1 MNQELDQAVS
11 DIRNQPVD
19 DAVVEA
25 AAARVWAR
33 ISAAPEA
40 QAAAPE
46 AQAAAPEAQAIVP
59 RHDHISDCAS
69 FQSLIPDFRA
79 GRLSGAR
86 ATLLQ
91 DHLHECVAC
100 RRVYEGRIVAMPIA
114 RAAKPHTNYRWA
126 AAAAIVA
133 AAGVSIWI
141 AYDQYGGRT
150 GPAIVQSVNGA
161 LYQITAA
168 GIQPLQAGQALP
180 DGVEIR
186 TAKDSDAMLQLH
198 DGSLV
203 ELRERSGFT
212 TTQSA
217 RDITI
222 RLSRGSVIVQA
233 AHRSSG
239 HLFVATADCRVAV
252 TGTIFGVSAGAK
264 GSRVSVIQGEVH
276 VDQYNGTQDN
286 AAQDTQEKILHPGN
300 QIVTSPDLEPES
312 VHDDISWSR
321 NHDRYDAQLAA
332 LGQAIAQIQLP
343 GLRYS
348 SGLLGRLPADTVFF
362 ASIPNLA
369 DYLGE
374 AESVFQEK
382 TAQSPELQLW
392 MQSHGSRTAAVI
404 EKLRAASE
412 YLGGEIVIAALPN
425 SDGPVFLSEI
435 KRPGFAEFLKQS
447 GLPAAEEERNGLVEF
462 GSPAGV
468 HALSGALDSANG
480 GIEATPFYTRIN
492 DVYHHGA
499 GFLVC
504 VNLNRPGNPNG
515 ASKESARPGA
525 QSAATSGAQSG
536 AGLGGGIG
544 NAQSIILDETQVD
557 GRMEARVSIAF
568 DGPRAG
574 IAGWLASPA
583 PMGSLDYVSP
593 EASLAAA
600 FVVPSG
606 VNIVDQ
612 LKVISPAELAPV
624 REALAASLGGEFAL
638 AVDGPIMPVPSWKV
652 IAEVYDPA
660 AAQAAIQIA
669 VAKYAAEAANYQEP
683 SNQKPLTATQEIV
696 DGRTY
701 YSLAVPDAGPLL
713 EFHYTFAG
721 GYLIAGP
728 TRAIVAHALQIKTS
742 GLSILRSSKV
752 AAMMP
757 RDHYANFS
765 AVVYQNIGPAL
776 APIASLLG
784 GLMPQH
790 PGQRPGQQQRSGQ
803 QPGRLPGQR
812 QPSLESLG
820 SMKPTLMAAYA
831 EPDRLTVAANA
842 DLIGPSIAS
851 LMGGNIAGL
860 AGPLASFFQ
869 PQGTRER
876 QMSYR

>member
-1 MNQELDQAVS
+1 MNQELDQAMS
-11 DIRNQPVD
+11 DIRNQTVD
-19 DAVVEA
+19 DAIVEA

-33 ISAAPEA
+33 INSPEA
-40 QAAAPE
+40 PAMG
-46 AQAAAPEAQAIVP
+46 P
-59 RHDHISDCAS
+59 RHDHISDCAT
-69 FQSLIPDFRA
+69 FQSLIPDYRA
-79 GRLSGAR
+79 GRLPEAR

-100 RRVYEGRIVAMPIA
+100 RRIYEGRVVSMPAA
-114 RAAKPHTNYRWA
+114 RPAKPRPNYRWA
-126 AAAAIVA
+126 AAAVIVA

-161 LYQITAA
+161 LYEISA
-168 GIQPLQAGQALP
+168 GGIKPLQAGQSLP

-186 TAKDSDAMLQLH
+186 TAQDSDAMLLLH

-233 AHRSSG
+233 AHRSAG

-276 VDQYNGTQDN
+276 VDQDN
-286 AAQDTQEKILHPGN
+286 QEKILHPGN

-321 NHDRYDAQLAA
+321 NRERYYAQLAA
-332 LGQAIAQIQLP
+332 LGQAIAQIRLP

-348 SGLLGRLPADTVFF
+348 SSLLGRLPADTVFF

-374 AESVFQEK
+374 AENVFEQK
-382 TAQSPELQLW
+382 TAQSPELQQW
-392 MQSHGSRTAAVI
+392 MQSHGKRIAAVI

-412 YLGGEIVIAALPN
+412 YLGSEIVVAALPN

-447 GLPAAEEERNGLVEF
+447 GLPGAVEEERNGLVEF

-468 HALSGALDSANG
+468 HALSAALDSANG
-480 GIEATPFYTRIN
+480 GIEATPFYARIN
-492 DVYHHGA
+492 EVYRHGA

-504 VNLNRPGNPNG
+504 VNLNRTG
-515 ASKESARPGA
+515 KESAGA
-525 QSAATSGAQSG
+525 
-536 AGLGGGIG
+536 G

-557 GRMEARVSIAF
+557 GRMEARVSVVF

-574 IAGWLASPA
+574 MAGWLASPA
-583 PMGSLDYVSP
+583 PMGALDYVSP
-593 EASLAAA
+593 EATLAAA
-600 FVVPSG
+600 FVVPNG
-606 VNIVDQ
+606 ANIVDQ
-612 LKVISPAELAPV
+612 LKAISPQELAPV
-624 REALAASLGGEFAL
+624 RDALASSLGGEFAL
-638 AVDGPIMPVPSWKV
+638 AVDGPLMPVPSWKV
-652 IAEVYDPA
+652 VAEVYDPV
-660 AAQAAIQIA
+660 AAQAAIRQA
-669 VAKYAAEAANYQEP
+669 VAKYATNAAQYQEE
-683 SNQKPLTATQEIV
+683 SNRKPLAASQETV

-713 EFHYTFAG
+713 EFHYTFAD

-752 AAMMP
+752 ASMMP
-757 RDHYANFS
+757 RDRYTNFS
-765 AVVYQNIGPAL
+765 AVIYQNIGPAL
-776 APIASLLG
+776 APVASLLQG
-784 GLMPQH
+784 ILPQH
-790 PGQRPGQQQRSGQ
+790 SGQ
-803 QPGRLPGQR
+803 Q

-820 SMKPTLMAAYA
+820 RMKPTLIAAYA
-831 EPDRLTVAANA
+831 EPDRLTVAANT

-851 LMGGNIAGL
+851 LMSGNIGGL
-860 AGPLASFFQ
+860 AGPVASFFQ
-869 PQGTRER
+869 PRGTRER

>member
-33 ISAAPEA
+33 ISAVPEA
-40 QAAAPE
+40 QAMG
-46 AQAAAPEAQAIVP
+46 P
-59 RHDHISDCAS
+59 RHDHISDCAA
-69 FQSLIPDFRA
+69 FQALIPDLRA

-100 RRVYEGRIVAMPIA
+100 RRVYEGRVVTLPAA
-114 RAAKPHTNYRWA
+114 RAAKPRTNYRWA
-126 AAAAIVA
+126 AAAVIVA

-161 LYQITAA
+161 LYQITAT
-168 GIQPLQAGQALP
+168 GIQPLQAGQPLP

-212 TTQSA
+212 TTESA

-276 VDQYNGTQDN
+276 VDQYNVAQYN
-286 AAQDTQEKILHPGN
+286 AAQNNVAQDSQEKILHPGN

-312 VHDDISWSR
+312 VHDDIAWSR
-321 NHDRYDAQLAA
+321 NRDRYYAQLAA

-348 SGLLGRLPADTVFF
+348 SSLLGRLPADTVFF

-374 AESVFQEK
+374 AESVFEQK
-382 TAQSPELQLW
+382 TAQSPELQQW
-392 MQSHGSRTAAVI
+392 TQSHGKRMAAVI

-412 YLGGEIVIAALPN
+412 YLGGEIVIAVLPN

-447 GLPAAEEERNGLVEF
+447 GLPLAEEERNGLVEF

-480 GIEATPFYTRIN
+480 GIQGTAFYTRIN
-492 DVYHHGA
+492 DVYRNGA

-504 VNLNRPGNPNG
+504 ANLNRTSQ
-515 ASKESARPGA
+515 ATARPGA
-525 QSAATSGAQSG
+525 E
-536 AGLGGGIG
+536 LG

-557 GRMEARVSIAF
+557 GRMEARVSVAF

-583 PMGSLDYVSP
+583 PMGTLDYVSP

-612 LKVISPAELAPV
+612 LKVISPKELAPV

-638 AVDGPIMPVPSWKV
+638 AVDGPIVPVPSWKV
-652 IAEVYDPA
+652 VAEVYDPA
-660 AAQAAIQIA
+660 AAQAAIQQA
-669 VAKYAAEAANYQEP
+669 VAKYATNAAQYQEE
-683 SNQKPLTATQEIV
+683 SNRKPLTATQETV

-701 YSLAVPDAGPLL
+701 YSLAVPDGGPLL

-728 TRAIVAHALQIKTS
+728 TRAIVAHALQIKTT

-757 RDHYANFS
+757 RDHYADFS
-765 AVVYQNIGPAL
+765 AVVYQNIGPAI

-784 GLMPQH
+784 GMIPQH
-790 PGQRPGQQQRSGQ
+790 PGQQRPGQQQ
-803 QPGRLPGQR
+803 
-812 QPSLESLG
+812 PSLENLG
-820 SMKPTLMAAYA
+820 SMKPTLIAAYA

-851 LMGGNIAGL
+851 LMGGNITGL

-869 PQGTRER
+869 PEGTRKR

>member
-40 QAAAPE
+40 QAMGPL
-46 AQAAAPEAQAIVP
+46 
-59 RHDHISDCAS
+59 HDHISNCAA
-69 FQSLIPDFRA
+69 FQSLIPDLRA
-79 GRLSGAR
+79 GRLSGPR
-86 ATLLQ
+86 VTLLQ

-100 RRVYEGRIVAMPIA
+100 RRVYEGRVVTLPAA
-114 RAAKPHTNYRWA
+114 RAAKPRINYRWA
-126 AAAAIVA
+126 AAAVIVA

-141 AYDQYGGRT
+141 AYDQYGGRS

-161 LYQITAA
+161 LYEITAA
-168 GIQPLQAGQALP
+168 GIQPLLAGQALP

-186 TAKDSDAMLQLH
+186 TAKDSDAMLLLH
-198 DGSLV
+198 DGSMV
-203 ELRERSGFT
+203 ELRERSGFI

-276 VDQYNGTQDN
+276 VDQQDN
-286 AAQDTQEKILHPGN
+286 QEKILHPGN

-321 NHDRYDAQLAA
+321 NRDRYDAQLAA

-348 SGLLGRLPADTVFF
+348 SSLLSRLPADTIFF

-369 DYLGE
+369 AYLGE
-374 AESVFQEK
+374 AESVFDQK
-382 TAQSPELQLW
+382 TAQSPELQQW
-392 MQSHGSRTAAVI
+392 TESHGKRMAAVI

-412 YLGGEIVIAALPN
+412 YLGGEIVIAVLPN

-435 KRPGFAEFLKQS
+435 KREGFAEFLKQS
-447 GLPAAEEERNGLVEF
+447 GLPAVEEERNGLVEF

-468 HALSGALDSANG
+468 HALSSALDSVHG

-492 DVYHHGA
+492 DVYHSGA

-504 VNLNRPGNPNG
+504 ANLNRTPQ
-515 ASKESARPGA
+515 ESARPGP
-525 QSAATSGAQSG
+525 QL
-536 AGLGGGIG
+536 AGGLG

-557 GRMEARVSIAF
+557 GRMEARVSVAF

-583 PMGSLDYVSP
+583 PMGTLDYVSP
-593 EASLAAA
+593 ESSLAAA

-612 LKVISPAELAPV
+612 LKVISPKELAPV
-624 REALAASLGGEFAL
+624 REALAASLGGEFAI

-652 IAEVYDPA
+652 VAEVYDPA
-660 AAQAAIQIA
+660 AAQAAIQQA
-669 VAKYAAEAANYQEP
+669 VAKYATNAAQYQEE
-683 SNQKPLTATQEIV
+683 SNRKPLTATQETV

-701 YSLAVPDAGPLL
+701 YSLAVPDGGPLL

-728 TRAIVAHALQIKTS
+728 TRAIVAHALQIKTT

-776 APIASLLG
+776 APIAGLLG
-784 GLMPQH
+784 GMIP
-790 PGQRPGQQQRSGQ
+790 QRPGKQ
-803 QPGRLPGQR
+803 L
-812 QPSLESLG
+812 PSLESLG
-820 SMKPTLMAAYA
+820 SMKPTLIAAYA

-851 LMGGNIAGL
+851 LMGGNITGL

-869 PQGTRER
+869 PEGTRKRE
-876 QMSYR
+876 MSYR

>member
-33 ISAAPEA
+33 ISATPEA
-40 QAAAPE
+40 QAAG
-46 AQAAAPEAQAIVP
+46 P
-59 RHDHISDCAS
+59 RHDHISDCAA
-69 FQSLIPDFRA
+69 FQSLLPDFRA

-100 RRVYEGRIVAMPIA
+100 RRVYEGRVIA
-114 RAAKPHTNYRWA
+114 LPAPRPAKARINYRWA
-126 AAAAIVA
+126 AAAVIVA

-161 LYQITAA
+161 LYEITSA
-168 GIQPLQAGQALP
+168 GIQPLHAGQALP

-212 TTQSA
+212 TSQSA

-276 VDQYNGTQDN
+276 VAQDN
-286 AAQDTQEKILHPGN
+286 AEKILHPGN

-348 SGLLGRLPADTVFF
+348 SSLLGRLPADTVFF

-369 DYLGE
+369 EYLGE
-374 AESVFQEK
+374 AESVFQQK
-382 TAQSPELQLW
+382 TAQNPELQAW
-392 MQSHGSRTAAVI
+392 MQSHGNRAAAVI

-412 YLGGEIVIAALPN
+412 YLGAEIVIATLPD

-447 GLPAAEEERNGLVEF
+447 GLPAVAEERNGLVEF

-468 HALSGALDSANG
+468 HALSGALDSAHG

-492 DVYHHGA
+492 DVYHNGA

-504 VNLNRPGNPNG
+504 VNLNRAANLHG
-515 ASKESARPGA
+515 ASKDSSRLGA
-525 QSAATSGAQSG
+525 Q
-536 AGLGGGIG
+536 LG
-544 NAQSIILDETQVD
+544 NAQSVILDETQVD
-557 GRMEARVSIAF
+557 GRMEARVSVAF
-568 DGPRAG
+568 DGPRTG
-574 IAGWLASPA
+574 IAAWLASPA
-583 PMGSLDYVSP
+583 PMGTLDYVSP
-593 EASLAAA
+593 EATLAAA

-612 LKVISPAELAPV
+612 LKVISPKELAPV

-638 AVDGPIMPVPSWKV
+638 AVDGPIVPVPSWKV
-652 IAEVYDPA
+652 IAEVYDPV
-660 AAQAAIQIA
+660 AAQSAIQQA
-669 VAKYAAEAANYQEP
+669 VAKYAANAAQYQEE
-683 SNQKPLTATQEIV
+683 SNRKPLVATQETV

-701 YSLAVPDAGPLL
+701 YGLAVADGGPLL

-728 TRAIVAHALQIKTS
+728 SRAIVAHALQIKTT

-765 AVVYQNIGPAL
+765 AVVYQNIGPAI
-776 APIASLLG
+776 APFASLLSG
-784 GLMPQH
+784 MLPEH
-790 PGQRPGQQQRSGQ
+790 PGQQQPGQ
-803 QPGRLPGQR
+803 QH
-812 QPSLESLG
+812 PSLESLG

-831 EPDRLTVAANA
+831 ESDRLTVAANA

-851 LMGGNIAGL
+851 LMGGNITGL

-869 PQGTRER
+869 PKGTRER

>member
-11 DIRNQPVD
+11 DIRNQSVD

-33 ISAAPEA
+33 LTSG
-40 QAAAPE
+40 
-46 AQAAAPEAQAIVP
+46 
-59 RHDHISDCAS
+59 HISDCAS
-69 FQSLIPDFRA
+69 FQSLIPDYRA
-79 GRLSGAR
+79 GRLSEAR

-100 RRVYEGRIVAMPIA
+100 RRVYEGRVVPMPAA
-114 RAAKPHTNYRWA
+114 RTAKPRPNYGWA
-126 AAAAIVA
+126 VAAVVVA

-141 AYDQYGGRT
+141 AYDQYGGRS

-161 LYQITAA
+161 LYEISA
-168 GIQPLQAGQALP
+168 GGVQPLQAGQPLP

-186 TAKDSDAMLQLH
+186 TAKDSGAMLQLH

-203 ELRERSGFT
+203 ELRERSGFS

-276 VDQYNGTQDN
+276 VDQYYSDSSDS
-286 AAQDTQEKILHPGN
+286 AKQEKILHPGN
-300 QIVTSPDLEPES
+300 QIVTNPDLEPES

-321 NHDRYDAQLAA
+321 NHDRYYAQLAA
-332 LGQAIAQIQLP
+332 LGQAISQIQLP

-348 SGLLGRLPADTVFF
+348 SALLGRLPANTVFF

-374 AESVFQEK
+374 AENVFQQK
-382 TAQSPELQLW
+382 TAQSPELQQW
-392 MQSHGSRTAAVI
+392 MQSHGNRTAAVI
-404 EKLRAASE
+404 EKLRAASQ
-412 YLGGEIVIAALPN
+412 YLGSEIVIAALPD

-435 KRPGFAEFLKQS
+435 KRDGFKEFLKQS
-447 GLPAAEEERNGLVEF
+447 GLPIAEEERNGLVEF
-462 GSPAGV
+462 GSAAGV
-468 HALSGALDSANG
+468 QAVSGALDSANG
-480 GIEATPFYTRIN
+480 SIQDTPFYARIN

-504 VNLNRPGNPNG
+504 ANLTVT
-515 ASKESARPGA
+515 AKESA
-525 QSAATSGAQSG
+525 Q
-536 AGLGGGIG
+536 LGSRLG
-544 NAQSIILDETQVD
+544 NAQSIILDETQVA
-557 GRMEARVSIAF
+557 GRMEARLSVAF

-574 IAGWLASPA
+574 MAGWLASPA
-583 PMGSLDYVSP
+583 PMGALDYVSP
-593 EASLAAA
+593 ESTLAAA
-600 FVVPSG
+600 FIIANSAH
-606 VNIVDQ
+606 IADQ
-612 LKVISPAELAPV
+612 LKAISPKELAPV
-624 REALAASLGGEFAL
+624 REALAANLGGEIAL
-638 AVDGPIMPVPSWKV
+638 AVDGPLIPVPSWKLV
-652 IAEVYDPA
+652 AEVYDPA
-660 AAQAAIQIA
+660 ALQSAIQQA
-669 VAKYAAEAANYQEP
+669 VARYAGDAAQYREE
-683 SNQKPLTATQEIV
+683 SNRKPLISTQETV
-696 DGRTY
+696 DGRIY
-701 YSLAVPDAGPLL
+701 YGIAVPDAGPLL

-742 GLSILRSSKV
+742 GLSILRSTNI

-757 RDHYANFS
+757 RDHYTNFS
-765 AVVYQNIGPAL
+765 AVVYQHVGPAIAPL
-776 APIASLLG
+776 AGLLQ
-784 GLMPQH
+784 GLIP
-790 PGQRPGQQQRSGQ
+790 QRPGGQ
-803 QPGRLPGQR
+803 

-820 SMKPTLMAAYA
+820 GMKPTLVAAYA
-831 EPDRLTVAANA
+831 EPDRLTVAANS
-842 DLIGPSIAS
+842 DLIGPAIGS
-851 LMGGNIAGL
+851 LMSGNIGGL

-869 PQGTRER
+869 PKGTHEH

>member
-11 DIRNQPVD
+11 EIRNQPVD

-25 AAARVWAR
+25 AATRVWAR
-33 ISAAPEA
+33 L
-40 QAAAPE
+40 AAAG
-46 AQAAAPEAQAIVP
+46 AAVGQTLSSVNPAISVTHSP
-59 RHDHISDCAS
+59 ATAGHISDCAS
-69 FQSLIPDFRA
+69 FQSLIPDYRA

-86 ATLLQ
+86 LTLLQ

-100 RRVYEGRIVAMPIA
+100 RRVYEGRGVPEGRGAVMPIA
-114 RAAKPHTNYRWA
+114 RPVKARTNYRWA
-126 AAAAIVA
+126 AAAVIVA

-168 GIQPLQAGQALP
+168 GIQPLRAGQPLP

-186 TAKDSDAMLQLH
+186 TAQDSDAMLQLH

-203 ELRERSGFT
+203 ELRERSGF
-212 TTQSA
+212 SA
-217 RDITI
+217 TGSGRDITI

-276 VDQYNGTQDN
+276 VDQYT
-286 AAQDTQEKILHPGN
+286 AAQDNQEKILHPGN

-321 NHDRYDAQLAA
+321 NRDRYDAQLAA
-332 LGQAIAQIQLP
+332 LGHAIAQIQLP

-348 SGLLGRLPADTVFF
+348 SSLLGRLPADTVFF

-374 AESVFQEK
+374 AESVFEQK
-382 TAQSPELQLW
+382 TAQSPELQQW
-392 MQSHGSRTAAVI
+392 TQSHGKRMAAVI

-412 YLGGEIVIAALPN
+412 YLGGEIVVAVLPN

-435 KRPGFAEFLKQS
+435 KREGFADFLKQS

-468 HALSGALDSANG
+468 HALSSALDSAHG
-480 GIEATPFYTRIN
+480 GIETTPFYARIN
-492 DVYHHGA
+492 DVYHQGA

-504 VNLNRPGNPNG
+504 ANLNRAADPNG
-515 ASKESARPGA
+515 ASKGSAQLGA
-525 QSAATSGAQSG
+525 GTG
-536 AGLGGGIG
+536 AGLSAGLSVGLGAG
-544 NAQSIILDETQVD
+544 LSNAQSIILDETQVD
-557 GRMEARVSIAF
+557 GRMEARVSVAF

-574 IAGWLASPA
+574 MAAWLANPA
-583 PMGSLDYVSP
+583 PMGTLDYVSP
-593 EASLAAA
+593 EATLAAA

-612 LKVISPAELAPV
+612 LKVISPKELAAV

-638 AVDGPIMPVPSWKV
+638 AIDGPIVPVPSWKV
-652 IAEVYDPA
+652 IAEVYDPV
-660 AAQAAIQIA
+660 AAQAAIQQA
-669 VAKYAAEAANYQEP
+669 VAKYAAEGANYRDP
-683 SNQKPLTATQEIV
+683 ANWRPLTATQETV

-765 AVVYQNIGPAL
+765 AVVYQNIGPAI
-776 APIASLLG
+776 APFASLLG
-784 GLMPQH
+784 GMMP
-790 PGQRPGQQQRSGQ
+790 QRPGQG
-803 QPGRLPGQR
+803 PGRQL
-812 QPSLESLG
+812 PSLESLG
-820 SMKPTLMAAYA
+820 SMKPTLIAAYA

-851 LMGGNIAGL
+851 LMGGNITGL

-869 PQGTRER
+869 PKGTREH

>member
-11 DIRNQPVD
+11 DIRNQEID

-33 ISAAPEA
+33 LTSPQA
-40 QAAAPE
+40 QAL
-46 AQAAAPEAQAIVP
+46 
-59 RHDHISDCAS
+59 RHDHISDCAT
-69 FQSLIPDFRA
+69 FQSLIPDYRA
-79 GRLSGAR
+79 GRLSEAR
-86 ATLLQ
+86 ASLLQ
-91 DHLHECVAC
+91 DHLHSCVAC
-100 RRVYEGRIVAMPIA
+100 RRVYENRVVPMPAPRTPKPRI
-114 RAAKPHTNYRWA
+114 NYRWA
-126 AAAAIVA
+126 AAAVVVA

-161 LYQITAA
+161 LYEISAG
-168 GIQPLQAGQALP
+168 GIQPLQAGQRLP
-180 DGVEIR
+180 EGVEIR
-186 TAKDSDAMLQLH
+186 TAQNSDAMLLLH

-212 TTQSA
+212 TSESG
-217 RDITI
+217 RDVTI
-222 RLSRGSVIVQA
+222 RLTRGSVIVQA
-233 AHRSSG
+233 AHRSAG
-239 HLFVATADCRVAV
+239 HLFVTTADCRVAV
-252 TGTIFGVSAGAK
+252 TGTVFGVSAGAK

-276 VDQYNGTQDN
+276 VDQYN
-286 AAQDTQEKILHPGN
+286 AQDSQQKILHPGN

-321 NHDRYDAQLAA
+321 NRELYYTQLAA
-332 LGQAIAQIQLP
+332 LKQAISQIQLP

-348 SGLLGRLPADTVFF
+348 SSLLGRLPADTVFF
-362 ASIPNLA
+362 AGIPNLA

-374 AESVFQEK
+374 AEDVFEQK
-382 TAQSPELQLW
+382 TAQSPELQQW
-392 MQSHGSRTAAVI
+392 MQSHGKGTAAVI

-412 YLGGEIVIAALPN
+412 YLGGEIAIAAFPD

-447 GLPAAEEERNGLVEF
+447 GLPVVEEERDGLVGF

-468 HALSGALDSANG
+468 HALSNALDSANG
-480 GIEATPFYTRIN
+480 GIQATPFYARIN
-492 DVYHHGA
+492 DVYHQGA

-504 VNLNRPGNPNG
+504 ASLNRTAHEN
-515 ASKESARPGA
+515 
-525 QSAATSGAQSG
+525 AA
-536 AGLGGGIG
+536 LG
-544 NAQSIILDETQVD
+544 NAQSIILDETQVE

-574 IAGWLASPA
+574 MAGWLANPA
-583 PMGSLDYVSP
+583 PMGALDYMSP
-593 EASLAAA
+593 DATLAAA
-600 FVVPSG
+600 FVVPDG
-606 VNIVDQ
+606 ARIVDQ
-612 LKVISPAELAPV
+612 LKVISPQELAPV

-638 AVDGPIMPVPSWKV
+638 AVDGPLMPVPSWKV
-652 IAEVYDPA
+652 VAEVYDPV
-660 AAQAAIQIA
+660 AAQAAIRQA
-669 VAKYAAEAANYQEP
+669 VANYAASASRNQQP
-683 SNQKPLTATQEIV
+683 DNQKPLTASQETV

-713 EFHYTFAG
+713 EFHYTFAD

-728 TRAIVAHALQIKTS
+728 TRAIVAHALQIKAS
-742 GLSILRSSKV
+742 GLSILRASKV

-757 RDHYANFS
+757 RDHYTNFS

-776 APIASLLG
+776 APVASLLQG
-784 GLMPQH
+784 MLPH
-790 PGQRPGQQQRSGQ
+790 RPGQ
-803 QPGRLPGQR
+803 P
-812 QPSLESLG
+812 QPSLEGLSG
-820 SMKPTLMAAYA
+820 MKPTLMAAYA

-851 LMGGNIAGL
+851 LMSGNIAGL
-860 AGPLASFFQ
+860 AGPVASFFQ
-869 PQGTRER
+869 PKGTRER

>member
-11 DIRNQPVD
+11 DIRNQSVD
-19 DAVVEA
+19 DAIVEA

-33 ISAAPEA
+33 IRGATVPSAAA
-40 QAAAPE
+40 
-46 AQAAAPEAQAIVP
+46 
-59 RHDHISDCAS
+59 DHISDCAA
-69 FQSLIPDFRA
+69 FQALIPDYRA
-79 GRLSGAR
+79 GRLSAAR

-91 DHLHECVAC
+91 DHLHQCVAC
-100 RRVYEGRIVAMPIA
+100 RRVYEGRVVAMPA
-114 RAAKPHTNYRWA
+114 PRAAKPRPNYRWA
-126 AAAAIVA
+126 AAAVIVA
-133 AAGVSIWI
+133 AAGVSVWV
-141 AYDQYGGRT
+141 AYDRYGGRT
-150 GPAIVQSVNGA
+150 GPAIVQAVNGA
-161 LYQITAA
+161 LYQVSAS
-168 GIQPLQAGQALP
+168 GIQPLRAGQTLP

-222 RLSRGSVIVQA
+222 RLSHGSVIVQA

-276 VDQYNGTQDN
+276 VDRDN
-286 AAQDTQEKILHPGN
+286 QENVLHPGG

-321 NHDRYDAQLAA
+321 DHQRYDAQLAA
-332 LGQAIAQIQLP
+332 LGQAISQIRLP

-348 SGLLGRLPADTVFF
+348 STLLGRLPADTVFF

-369 DYLGE
+369 QYLGE
-374 AESVFQEK
+374 AESVFQQK

-392 MQSHGSRTAAVI
+392 MQSHGNRTAAVI

-412 YLGGEIVIAALPN
+412 YLGDEIVIVALPH

-435 KRPGFAEFLKQS
+435 KRTGFAEFLKQT
-447 GLPAAEEERNGLVEF
+447 GLPATEEERNGLVEF

-468 HALSGALDSANG
+468 HELSAALDSPNG
-480 GIEATPFYTRIN
+480 GIQSTPFFARIN
-492 DVYHHGA
+492 DVYRQGA

-504 VNLNRPGNPNG
+504 ANLNS
-515 ASKESARPGA
+515 AAAKESTHLA
-525 QSAATSGAQSG
+525 
-536 AGLGGGIG
+536 
-544 NAQSIILDETQVD
+544 NAQSVILNKTQVD
-557 GRMEARVSIAF
+557 GHMEARVSIAF

-583 PMGSLDYVSP
+583 SMGALDYISP

-606 VNIVDQ
+606 ANIADQ
-612 LKVISPAELAPV
+612 LKALSPEELAPV
-624 REALAASLGGEFAL
+624 RNALAASLGGEFAV
-638 AVDGPIMPVPSWKV
+638 AADGPLVPVPSWKV
-652 IAEVYDPA
+652 VAEVYDPV
-660 AAQAAIQIA
+660 AAQAAIQQA
-669 VAKYAAEAANYQEP
+669 VAKYAGDVTRYQEP
-683 SNQKPLTATQEIV
+683 SNRKPLIAAQETV

-713 EFHYTFAG
+713 EFHYTFAD

-728 TRAIVAHALQIKTS
+728 SRAVVAHALQIKTS

-757 RDHYANFS
+757 RDHYDNFS
-765 AVVYQNIGPAL
+765 AVVYQNIGPAIAPL
-776 APIASLLG
+776 AGLLSG
-784 GLMPQH
+784 MMPQH
-790 PGQRPGQQQRSGQ
+790 PGRQ
-803 QPGRLPGQR
+803 

-820 SMKPTLMAAYA
+820 SMKPTLVAAYA
-831 EPDRLTVAANA
+831 EPDRLTVVANS

-851 LMGGNIAGL
+851 LMSGNIGGL

-869 PQGTRER
+869 PKGTRER

>member
-33 ISAAPEA
+33 LTVGQKLSSVNPAVSLAHDDVTPGAAS
-40 QAAAPE
+40 
-46 AQAAAPEAQAIVP
+46 
-59 RHDHISDCAS
+59 DHISDCAA

-100 RRVYEGRIVAMPIA
+100 RRVYEGRVVTLPAT
-114 RAAKPHTNYRWA
+114 RAAKPRINYRWA
-126 AAAAIVA
+126 AAAVIVA
-133 AAGVSIWI
+133 AAGVSIWV
-141 AYDQYGGRT
+141 AYDQYGGRS

-161 LYQITAA
+161 LYEITAA
-168 GIQPLQAGQALP
+168 GIQPLRAGQRLP

-212 TTQSA
+212 TAESG

-264 GSRVSVIQGEVH
+264 GSRISVIQGEVH
-276 VDQYNGTQDN
+276 VDRDN
-286 AAQDTQEKILHPGN
+286 QENILHPGN

-321 NHDRYDAQLAA
+321 NRDRYDAQLAA

-348 SGLLGRLPADTVFF
+348 SSLLSRLPADTIFF

-369 DYLGE
+369 AYLGE
-374 AESVFQEK
+374 AESVFEQK
-382 TAQSPELQLW
+382 TAQSPELQQW
-392 MQSHGSRTAAVI
+392 TESHGKRMATVI

-412 YLGGEIVIAALPN
+412 YLGSEIVIAVLPN

-447 GLPAAEEERNGLVEF
+447 GLPAADEERNGLVEF

-468 HALSGALDSANG
+468 HALSSALDSAHG

-492 DVYHHGA
+492 DVYRSGA

-504 VNLNRPGNPNG
+504 ANLNRTPQ
-515 ASKESARPGA
+515 ESARPGP
-525 QSAATSGAQSG
+525 QL
-536 AGLGGGIG
+536 AGGLG

-557 GRMEARVSIAF
+557 GRMEARVSVAF

-583 PMGSLDYVSP
+583 PMGTLDYVSP

-612 LKVISPAELAPV
+612 LKVISPKELAPV
-624 REALAASLGGEFAL
+624 REALAASLGGEFAI

-652 IAEVYDPA
+652 VAEAYNPS
-660 AAQAAIQIA
+660 AAQAAIQQA
-669 VAKYAAEAANYQEP
+669 VAKYATNAAQYQEE
-683 SNQKPLTATQEIV
+683 SNRKPLTATQETV

-701 YSLAVPDAGPLL
+701 YSLSVPDGGPLL

-728 TRAIVAHALQIKTS
+728 TRALVAHALQIKTT

-765 AVVYQNIGPAL
+765 AVVYQNIGPAI
-776 APIASLLG
+776 APIAGLLG
-784 GLMPQH
+784 SMIP
-790 PGQRPGQQQRSGQ
+790 QRPGKQ
-803 QPGRLPGQR
+803 L
-812 QPSLESLG
+812 PSLESLG
-820 SMKPTLMAAYA
+820 NMKPTLIAAYA

-851 LMGGNIAGL
+851 LMSGNITGL

-869 PQGTRER
+869 PEGTRKR

>member
-1 MNQELDQAVS
+1 MNQELDQAMS

-33 ISAAPEA
+33 LTGGS
-40 QAAAPE
+40 
-46 AQAAAPEAQAIVP
+46 
-59 RHDHISDCAS
+59 DHISDCAA
-69 FQSLIPDFRA
+69 FQALIPDYRA
-79 GRLSGAR
+79 GRLSQAR

-100 RRVYEGRIVAMPIA
+100 RRVYEGRVVSMPA
-114 RAAKPHTNYRWA
+114 APAAKPRPNYKWA
-126 AAAAIVA
+126 AAAVIVA
-133 AAGVSIWI
+133 AAGVSIWV
-141 AYDQYGGRT
+141 AYDRYGGRT

-161 LYQITAA
+161 LYQISAG
-168 GIQPLQAGQALP
+168 GIQPLQAGQPLP

-212 TTQSA
+212 TTESA

-222 RLSRGSVIVQA
+222 RLSHGSVIVQA

-276 VDQYNGTQDN
+276 VDGDSR
-286 AAQDTQEKILHPGN
+286 EKILRPGS

-321 NHDRYDAQLAA
+321 DHDRYYAQLAA
-332 LGQAIAQIQLP
+332 LGQAIEQIQLP

-348 SGLLGRLPADTVFF
+348 SNLLDRLPADTIFF

-369 DYLGE
+369 QYLGE
-374 AESVFQEK
+374 AESVFEQK
-382 TAQSPELQLW
+382 TAQSPELQMW
-392 MQSHGSRTAAVI
+392 MQSHGNRTAAVI

-412 YLGGEIVIAALPN
+412 YLGDEIVIAAFPH
-425 SDGPVFLSEI
+425 SDGPVFLSAV
-435 KRPGFAEFLKQS
+435 KRAGFAEFLKQT
-447 GLPAAEEERNGLVEF
+447 GLPAAVEERNGLVEF

-468 HALSGALDSANG
+468 HELSAALDSPNG
-480 GIEATPFYTRIN
+480 GIQSTPFFARIN
-492 DVYHHGA
+492 DVYRQGA

-504 VNLNRPGNPNG
+504 VKLNGD
-515 ASKESARPGA
+515 SKESTPLAGA
-525 QSAATSGAQSG
+525 QSV
-536 AGLGGGIG
+536 
-544 NAQSIILDETQVD
+544 ILDETQVD
-557 GRMEARVSIAF
+557 GRMEARLSVAF

-583 PMGSLDYVSP
+583 PMGALDYISP
-593 EASLAAA
+593 DASLAAA

-606 VNIVDQ
+606 ANIVDQ
-612 LKVISPAELAPV
+612 LKIISPKELTAV
-624 REALAASLGGEFAL
+624 REGLAASLGGEFAL
-638 AVDGPIMPVPSWKV
+638 AVDGPLVPVPSWKIV
-652 IAEVYDPA
+652 AEVYDPHT
-660 AAQAAIQIA
+660 AQAAIEQA
-669 VAKYAAEAANYQEP
+669 VANYATAAAQYKE
-683 SNQKPLTATQEIV
+683 SANQKPLTASQETV

-713 EFHYTFAG
+713 EFHYTFAN

-728 TRAIVAHALQIKTS
+728 SRAVVAHALQIKTS

-784 GLMPQH
+784 GMMPQQPGAQH
-790 PGQRPGQQQRSGQ
+790 PGQ
-803 QPGRLPGQR
+803 
-812 QPSLESLG
+812 QPSLQNLG
-820 SMKPTLMAAYA
+820 SLKPTFIAAYA
-831 EPDRLTVAANA
+831 EPDRLTVAANS
-842 DLIGPSIAS
+842 DLIGPGVAS
-851 LMGGNIAGL
+851 LMSGNIAGL
-860 AGPLASFFQ
+860 AGPLSSFFQ
-869 PQGTRER
+869 PKGTREH

>member
-1 MNQELDQAVS
+1 
-11 DIRNQPVD
+11 
-19 DAVVEA
+19 
-25 AAARVWAR
+25 
-33 ISAAPEA
+33 
-40 QAAAPE
+40 
-46 AQAAAPEAQAIVP
+46 
-59 RHDHISDCAS
+59 
-69 FQSLIPDFRA
+69 
-79 GRLSGAR
+79 
-86 ATLLQ
+86 
-91 DHLHECVAC
+91 
-100 RRVYEGRIVAMPIA
+100 
-114 RAAKPHTNYRWA
+114 
-126 AAAAIVA
+126 
-133 AAGVSIWI
+133 
-141 AYDQYGGRT
+141 
-150 GPAIVQSVNGA
+150 
-161 LYQITAA
+161 
-168 GIQPLQAGQALP
+168 
-180 DGVEIR
+180 
-186 TAKDSDAMLQLH
+186 
-198 DGSLV
+198 
-203 ELRERSGFT
+203 
-212 TTQSA
+212 
-217 RDITI
+217 
-222 RLSRGSVIVQA
+222 VQA

-239 HLFVATADCRVAV
+239 HLFVSTADCRVAV

-276 VDQYNGTQDN
+276 VDRYAAQNNVAQDN
-286 AAQDTQEKILHPGN
+286 DEKILHPGN

-348 SGLLGRLPADTVFF
+348 SSLLARLPADTIFF

-374 AESVFQEK
+374 AESVFEQK
-382 TAQSPELQLW
+382 TAQSPELQQW

-468 HALSGALDSANG
+468 RALSGALDSANG
-480 GIEATPFYTRIN
+480 GIAATPFYTRIN
-492 DVYHHGA
+492 DVYHNGA

-504 VNLNRPGNPNG
+504 VNLNRPVNLNG
-515 ASKESARPGA
+515 AAQGSAPSGGRTGA
-525 QSAATSGAQSG
+525 RMG
-536 AGLGGGIG
+536 AGLGAGLG

-557 GRMEARVSIAF
+557 GRMEARVSVAF
-568 DGPRAG
+568 DGPRTG
-574 IAGWLASPA
+574 VAGWLASPA
-583 PMGSLDYVSP
+583 PMGTLDYVSP

-612 LKVISPAELAPV
+612 LKVISPKELAPV
-624 REALAASLGGEFAL
+624 REALAASLGGEFAI

-652 IAEVYDPA
+652 VAEVYDPA
-660 AAQAAIQIA
+660 AAQAAIQKA
-669 VAKYAAEAANYQEP
+669 VAKYAAEAARYHEP
-683 SNQKPLTATQEIV
+683 SNQKPLTATQETV

-728 TRAIVAHALQIKTS
+728 TRAIVAHALQIKTT

-765 AVVYQNIGPAL
+765 AVVYQNIGPAI
-776 APIASLLG
+776 APIANLLG
-784 GLMPQH
+784 GLIPQH
-790 PGQRPGQQQRSGQ
+790 PGQGLGRQRPGQQPGQ
-803 QPGRLPGQR
+803 Q

-820 SMKPTLMAAYA
+820 SMKPTLIAAYA

-869 PQGTRER
+869 PKGTRER

>member
-1 MNQELDQAVS
+1 MNQELDQAMS
-11 DIRNQPVD
+11 DIRNQSVD

-33 ISAAPEA
+33 IIGAPEA
-40 QAAAPE
+40 QATAPSHE
-46 AQAAAPEAQAIVP
+46 
-59 RHDHISDCAS
+59 HISECAS
-69 FQSLIPDFRA
+69 FQALIPDYRA
-79 GRLSGAR
+79 GRLSEAR

-91 DHLHECVAC
+91 DHLHQCVAC
-100 RRVYEGRIVAMPIA
+100 RRVYEGRVVYQDRVVSMPAA
-114 RAAKPHTNYRWA
+114 RAAKPRPNYRWA
-126 AAAAIVA
+126 AAAIVVA

-141 AYDQYGGRT
+141 AYDQYGGRS

-161 LYQITAA
+161 LYEISAS
-168 GIQPLQAGQALP
+168 GIRPLRAGQPLP

-203 ELRERSGFT
+203 ELRERSGFS

-222 RLSRGSVIVQA
+222 RLNRGSVIVQA

-276 VDQYNGTQDN
+276 VDQDN
-286 AAQDTQEKILHPGN
+286 HEKILHPGN

-321 NHDRYDAQLAA
+321 NRDRYYAQLAA
-332 LGQAIAQIQLP
+332 LGQAISQIQLP

-348 SGLLGRLPADTVFF
+348 SGLLGRLPANTIFF

-374 AESVFQEK
+374 AENVFQQK
-382 TAQSPELQLW
+382 TAQSPELQQW
-392 MQSHGSRTAAVI
+392 MQSHGNRTAAVI

-412 YLGGEIVIAALPN
+412 YLGGEIVIAALPG

-435 KRPGFAEFLKQS
+435 KRDGFKEFLKQS
-447 GLPAAEEERNGLVEF
+447 GLPATVEERNGLVEF
-462 GSPAGV
+462 GTPAGV
-468 HALSGALDSANG
+468 QAFSGALDSANG
-480 GIEATPFYTRIN
+480 GIQETPFYARIN

-504 VNLNRPGNPNG
+504 VNLTDA
-515 ASKESARPGA
+515 ASRKGPLNQSARMGA
-525 QSAATSGAQSG
+525 A
-536 AGLGGGIG
+536 LGD
-544 NAQSIILDETQVD
+544 AQSIILDETQVG
-557 GRMEARVSIAF
+557 GRMEARVSVAF
-568 DGPRAG
+568 DGQRNG
-574 IAGWLASPA
+574 VAGWLASPA
-583 PMGSLDYVSP
+583 PMGALDYISP
-593 EASLAAA
+593 ESTLAAA
-600 FVVPSG
+600 FVVSNG
-606 VNIVDQ
+606 ADVVNQ
-612 LKVISPAELAPV
+612 LKGISPQELAPV
-624 REALAASLGGEFAL
+624 REALAANLGGEFAL
-638 AVDGPIMPVPSWKV
+638 AVDGPLMPVPSWKV
-652 IAEVYDPA
+652 VAEVYDPV
-660 AAQAAIQIA
+660 AAQAAIQQA
-669 VAKYAAEAANYQEP
+669 VAKYAADAAKYSEP
-683 SNQKPLTATQEIV
+683 SNRKPLAATQETV
-696 DGRTY
+696 DGRIY
-701 YSLAVPDAGPLL
+701 YGLAVPDAGPLL

-728 TRAIVAHALQIKTS
+728 TRAIVAHALQIQAT
-742 GLSILRSSKV
+742 GLSILRSSTI
-752 AAMMP
+752 ASMMP
-757 RDHYANFS
+757 RDHYTNFS
-765 AVVYQNIGPAL
+765 AVVYQNIGPAIAPL
-776 APIASLLG
+776 AGLLQG
-784 GLMPQH
+784 MMPQH
-790 PGQRPGQQQRSGQ
+790 PGQGSGQ
-803 QPGRLPGQR
+803 

-820 SMKPTLMAAYA
+820 STKPTLVAAYA

-851 LMGGNIAGL
+851 LMSGNISGL

-869 PQGTRER
+869 PKGTREH

>member
-19 DAVVEA
+19 DAIVEA

-33 ISAAPEA
+33 LTAVPAVGQTLSSVNTAVSFIQPPGAVAPGAVA
-40 QAAAPE
+40 QNAAA
-46 AQAAAPEAQAIVP
+46 
-59 RHDHISDCAS
+59 DHISNCAA

-100 RRVYEGRIVAMPIA
+100 RRIYEGRVVTLPAAQP
-114 RAAKPHTNYRWA
+114 AKPRTNYRWA
-126 AAAAIVA
+126 AAAVIVA

-161 LYQITAA
+161 LYEITAA

-212 TTQSA
+212 TTESA

-276 VDQYNGTQDN
+276 VSQDN
-286 AAQDTQEKILHPGN
+286 VAQDTQEKILHPGN

-332 LGQAIAQIQLP
+332 LGQAIAQIELP

-348 SGLLGRLPADTVFF
+348 SSLLGRLPADTVFF

-374 AESVFQEK
+374 AESVFQQK
-382 TAQSPELQLW
+382 TSQSPELQLW
-392 MQSHGSRTAAVI
+392 MQSHGNHTAAMI
-404 EKLRAASE
+404 EKLRAASQ
-412 YLGGEIVIAALPN
+412 YLGAEIVIATLPD
-425 SDGPVFLSEI
+425 SDGPVFLSEV

-447 GLPAAEEERNGLVEF
+447 GLPAAVEERNGLVEF

-468 HALSGALDSANG
+468 HALSGALDSAHG

-492 DVYHHGA
+492 DVYHQGA

-504 VNLNRPGNPNG
+504 ANLNRT
-515 ASKESARPGA
+515 SQESAP
-525 QSAATSGAQSG
+525 SGAQLGARMGSRLGAQLG
-536 AGLGGGIG
+536 AGLG

-557 GRMEARVSIAF
+557 GRMEARVSVAF

-574 IAGWLASPA
+574 IAAWLASPA
-583 PMGSLDYVSP
+583 PMGTLDYVSP

-612 LKVISPAELAPV
+612 LKVISPNELTPV

-638 AVDGPIMPVPSWKV
+638 AIDGPIMPVPSWKV
-652 IAEVYDPA
+652 VAEVYDPA
-660 AAQAAIQIA
+660 AAQ
-669 VAKYAAEAANYQEP
+669 YQE
-683 SNQKPLTATQEIV
+683 SANRKPLVATQETV

-728 TRAIVAHALQIKTS
+728 TRAVVAHALQIKTS
-742 GLSILRSSKV
+742 GLSILRSPKI

-765 AVVYQNIGPAL
+765 AVVYQNIGPAI
-776 APIASLLG
+776 APIAGLLG

-790 PGQRPGQQQRSGQ
+790 PQRLGQQQPGQ
-803 QPGRLPGQR
+803 QPGQQ

-851 LMGGNIAGL
+851 LMGGNITGL

-869 PQGTRER
+869 PKGTREP